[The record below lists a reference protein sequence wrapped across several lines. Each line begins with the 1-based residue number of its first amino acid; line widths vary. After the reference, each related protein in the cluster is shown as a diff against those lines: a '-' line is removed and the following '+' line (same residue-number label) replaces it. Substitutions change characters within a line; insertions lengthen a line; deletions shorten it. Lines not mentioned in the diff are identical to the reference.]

1 MHFPWLAQRTC
12 SLHALWATPGRNRGA
27 VKLAGIRDPHP
38 STLHVVS
45 DPGRE
50 VRQDTDVANSLT
62 GMSGF
67 TSCHEYASRL
77 ERWDPK
83 PRRHRGFVFSS
94 GCFHCTGTGRPC
106 TAPPPQVQDP
116 FPHSLVIGQ
125 RPTSGLRNKV
135 SFLGLRR
142 KKSLGISTPWHHL
155 SHQSLPKVSSDPSWC
170 GRLLVTYGSRD
181 QGPAPLQ
188 LSVVISWLPGLVA
201 GRKHRRH
208 RGGPVP
214 RATKRLSMGI
224 HSHPPGPSQTLG
236 AGNSLPCLLPP
247 FPLMQIYIQ

>member
-1 MHFPWLAQRTC
+1 MHFPWLAQKTC
-12 SLHALWATPGRNRGA
+12 SLHPLWATPGSNRGA
-27 VKLAGIRDPHP
+27 VKLAGTRDPHP

-77 ERWDPK
+77 GRWDPR
-83 PRRHRGFVFSS
+83 PRRHRGLVFSS
-94 GCFHCTGTGRPC
+94 GCFHCTGTGRAC
-106 TAPPPQVQDP
+106 TAPPSQVQDP

-135 SFLGLRR
+135 SFVGLRR
-142 KKSLGISTPWHHL
+142 KKTLGTSTPWHYL
-155 SHQSLPKVSSDPSWC
+155 NHQGFPKVSSGSSWC
-170 GRLLVTYGSRD
+170 WRLLDHMTKV
-181 QGPAPLQ
+181 QH
-188 LSVVISWLPGLVA
+188 LSSAVSSHYLPGLVA
-201 GRKHRRH
+201 SRRH

-214 RATKRLSMGI
+214 RATQRLNIGTIALS
-224 HSHPPGPSQTLG
+224 SWT
-236 AGNSLPCLLPP
+236 
-247 FPLMQIYIQ
+247 FPNP